1 MSKPNFSSL
10 LGKSRSGY
18 QPLTEAVVKTTQTLE
33 GLASVGTTL
42 SAAVVNMESRASLQ
56 ETDIAIAGDLKQ
68 TLESMFAGIHDKL
81 CSVKL
86 RDDKNTAVKQTL
98 EALTP
103 AARTQAALAGFLMS
117 TDKEGV
123 ALQKQTLES
132 APSTIDGVPAFTVAA
147 SGGWNKRQVMTA
159 EAFQSSDLKASR
171 LFSTLFNYSI
181 VDFDDFIRTVW
192 RPVTITPDTSFVTLL
207 INSLHVFNGF
217 EHKLDGNPVADNRVN
232 LVRALADSSI
242 LHTNATRAIPV
253 VQAGVNEHHLIPAA
267 LVANKV
273 VKQAGQDIT
282 TRPLL
287 ADGSRGNL
295 LALSQPAFLVK
306 SGAPDQR
313 DDLDPGV
320 RLETVYIALADDVLA
335 FPVKGIPGTE
345 FAGANQGDAK
355 LLSLT
360 WTTGQLKIT
369 NATKNV
375 DGSALTD
382 LASVVT
388 GNLTLQL
395 RLPLFGEMNI
405 EHGAYQITPGK
416 LEVYSLQE
424 PNGTPISSAD
434 ARYIAIVDKLATL
447 QAVGVD
453 VEAYRSNAARRQR
466 GQLINIRQFYENV
479 TVPWRDPIAVERP
492 AHGTTEGDTAD
503 LTALMS
509 ATRLRVHNEGITAL
523 LDAEQVIKTTYGNGQ
538 GFDLTTVPNTL
549 GAGRHFLLPYYA
561 TKPIT
566 ALDTQSTSS
575 VDRRA
580 DLQAQLVNAIR
591 NEMAIAYTKCQYKA
605 ASDALS
611 GGTAPKPK
619 VVAVTDPV
627 TASYLIVDGEVRVMA
642 DFELIIVPV
651 LDYRM
656 EGKIKLIF
664 VSDDDGSAVNYLNF
678 GYLFW
683 SPEHVLVA
691 NLSRTGGFN
700 RETQLQPRY
709 RFYVAAGVMVNLDV
723 SGITAAIE
731 GKLPFHTKEAA

>member
-1 MSKPNFSSL
+1 MSNFDKL
-10 LGKSRSGY
+10 LGKSAAGH
-18 QPLTEAVVKTTQTLE
+18 QPLK
-33 GLASVGTTL
+33 ASVVQTAEALQNMPAFGDNI
-42 SAAVVNMESRASLQ
+42 SHAVVNLESRTALQGSDVDLASGIHQSL
-56 ETDIAIAGDLKQ
+56 ETL
-68 TLESMFAGIHDKL
+68 FAGIHDKL
-81 CSVKL
+81 CSVKT
-86 RDDKNTAVKQTL
+86 RDSNGTKTVQTI
-98 EALTP
+98 EALKP
-103 AARTQAALAGFLMS
+103 ESRTQAALAGLLMAG
-117 TDKEGV
+117 DKTGS

-132 APSTIDGVPAFTVAA
+132 APSAIDGAPSFTVAA
-147 SGGWNKRQVMTA
+147 AGGYTRRQVMTA
-159 EAFQSSDLKASR
+159 EAFVNNDLKASR

-217 EHKLDGNPVADNRVN
+217 EHKLDGKPVVDNRVN
-232 LVRALADSSI
+232 LVRALANSTI
-242 LHTNATRAIPV
+242 LHTNATKAIPV
-253 VQAGVNEHHLIPAA
+253 VQAGVNEAFFIDDA
-267 LVANKV
+267 LVADRV
-273 VKQAGQDIT
+273 VVQADQNVT

-287 ADGSRGNL
+287 VDGSRGNL
-295 LALSQPAFLVK
+295 IALAQPEFLIK
-306 SGAPDQR
+306 AGGLDQR
-313 DDLDPGV
+313 DNLDPGV
-320 RLETVYIALADDVLA
+320 RLETVYLALGDDVLA

-355 LLSLT
+355 LETLS

-369 NATKNV
+369 KDTKNV

-388 GNLTLQL
+388 GNLTLVV
-395 RLPLFGEMNI
+395 RVPITGEINI
-405 EHGAYQITPGK
+405 EHGEYMFMAGK
-416 LEVYSLQE
+416 LAIYSLQDAAGNKIA
-424 PNGTPISSAD
+424 PTDSRYTALVTALGTL
-434 ARYIAIVDKLATL
+434 K
-447 QAVGVD
+447 AVAVD

-466 GQLINIRQFYENV
+466 GQLINVRQFYENV

-509 ATRLRVHNEGITAL
+509 ATRLRIHNEGITAV
-523 LDAEQVIKTTYGNGQ
+523 LDAEAVIKTTYGTGQ
-538 GFDLTTVPNTL
+538 GFDLTTAPNTL

-561 TKPIT
+561 TKAIS
-566 ALDTQSTSS
+566 ALDTASVSS

-591 NEMAIAYTKCQYKA
+591 NEMAIAYTKSEYKA

-627 TASYLIVDGEVRVMA
+627 TASYLIVDGEVRTMS

-651 LDYRM
+651 LDYRIR
-656 EGKIKLIF
+656 GKIKLIF

-691 NLSRTGGFN
+691 NLNRTGGFN
-700 RETQLQPRY
+700 RETQVQPRY
-709 RFYVAAGVMVNLDV
+709 RFYVAAPVMVNLDV
-723 SGITAAIE
+723 SGITEAIE
-731 GKLPFHTKEAA
+731 GKLPLHTKEVA